1 MLGEPISLLVS
12 ASLFGLFGVSWEAI
26 DARIENEFPQ
36 VPFISQEDLASRL
49 AGSQPGGV
57 KNDIPALVDVRAA
70 DEFRVS
76 HLPGAEN
83 LITAAA
89 IAAAYPDRDAPVVV
103 YCSVGYRSA
112 AVAAELASL
121 GYDQVFNLRHSIFA
135 WANADRPLVNAA
147 GPTDKAHP
155 YNFVWGRLLDA
166 SRRQYQP

>member
-1 MLGEPISLLVS
+1 MTVLSEQIPLLVS
-12 ASLFGLFGVSWEAI
+12 ASLFGLFGVNWDAI
-26 DARIENEFPQ
+26 DARIESEFPQ

-49 AGSQPGGV
+49 VGSKQ
-57 KNDIPALVDVRAA
+57 NLPALVDVRAT

-76 HLPGAEN
+76 HLPGAKN
-83 LITAAA
+83 LTTAAA

-112 AVAAELASL
+112 AVAAELSSL

-155 YNFVWGRLLDA
+155 YNFIWGRLLDA